1 MFCLLQRRYSKRL
14 ESLLKLRQP
23 KECRHE
29 HDRQPVPCSEP
40 DQHALWS
47 FLERHRCFFRT
58 DDQAVAG
65 RRLPRLRDVAAVQ
78 QHPSGLAAVR
88 VRDESHQLRE
98 KNENLFARYMH
109 GVLFDAAMP
118 RT

>member
-1 MFCLLQRRYSKRL
+1 MPRTQRAHVCLLQRRYSKRL

-47 FLERHRCFFRT
+47 FLERHRCFFSEPMI
-58 DDQAVAG
+58 
-65 RRLPRLRDVAAVQ
+65 RLSPDGACHVCAMLQ
-78 QHPSGLAAVR
+78 QSNNILP
-88 VRDESHQLRE
+88 
-98 KNENLFARYMH
+98 
-109 GVLFDAAMP
+109 VLPLCVFVTKA
-118 RT
+118 TS